1 MHSSSIDCSLACNL
15 ASRSLALL
23 TPLSIHS
30 ASNGND
36 CSSRSSNIRTTTSL
50 DVGSRGRAKDDDASG
65 EEDHDAKVIQ

>member
-30 ASNGND
+30 ASNGSD
-36 CSSRSSNIRTTTSL
+36 CSSSNIRTATSL
-50 DVGSRGRAKDDDASG
+50 DVGSRSRARDDDASG